1 MFRRKDPVNIY
12 IDPVCMMQVD
22 PQADHPT
29 FTYRMRTYHFCA
41 DSCRRTFEKNP
52 DNYLGEKPLRKKN
65 LWNRYLD
72 RLNKATGGKPPSCC
86 Q

>member
-1 MFRRKDPVNIY
+1 MSKGNDPVNIY

-22 PQADHPT
+22 PRVHHPK

-41 DSCRRTFEKNP
+41 DACRRSFEKNP
-52 DNYLGEKPLRKKN
+52 DNYLKDEPPRKKN
-65 LWNRYLD
+65 LWQRYLD
-72 RLNKATGGKPPSCC
+72 RLNKSTGGKPPTCC